1 MSGYT
6 NPYVLLQFPDLGDD
20 VSVLMRNPQLLPP
33 GDITPEDVAVDAS
46 GQPTDPRAAQEA
58 MYRVFARVIVAWK
71 VYDPNGTKLP
81 EVGPDADPV
90 ALYEQLRESGGQ
102 PRLGDITAENVA
114 RLPMRITNR
123 IMEEISRVADPQ

>member
-1 MSGYT
+1 MPGYT

-33 GDITPEDVAVDAS
+33 RDITPEDVPLDAN
-46 GQPTDPRAAQEA
+46 GQPSDPQAAQEA

-71 VYDPNGTKLP
+71 VYDPNGAAPP
-81 EVGPDADPV
+81 EIGPDADPI
-90 ALYEQLRESGGQ
+90 ALFEQLRDGGGQ
-102 PRLGDITAENVA
+102 PRLGDITPENIA
-114 RLPMRITNR
+114 RLPMRITTR